1 MADNNVKQ
9 AILDTMASIV
19 TEDQFQKNKQNVT
32 LIMEKLEELS
42 NLFDLSPQGVY
53 ENKSTYYSAYEGWN
67 SILYRI
73 KSVNN
78 YTLALHLITEI
89 LDLIRGEPLI
99 IEVYKIERDAENNI
113 TSMKKYIKKESELA
127 LQQRKIKYGKS
138 FHEEIHYLQSSLEE
152 QEIVDKAFIKHYE
165 TFERLAKQNFQKHK
179 GEKRYTNF
187 NEGHIIEAY
196 QRHLIWDRDTDYRD
210 PITKKKVA
218 IMLYY
223 SMNSTGWWKSGDVG
237 YTQIKGD
244 NTRLATQKS
253 IRMVA
258 NKLIQ
263 MYQNPETFTPEE
275 FQKMFTSNELDE
287 IADYEKLSK
296 RTLNDLLAT
305 NLKTLNKNNIEVT
318 FESNKS

>member
-1 MADNNVKQ
+1 MADDKVKQ
-9 AILDTMASIV
+9 AILETMASIV
-19 TEDQFQKNKQNVT
+19 TEEQFQKNKKQVQ
-32 LIMEKLEELS
+32 LVMDKLEELA
-42 NLFDLSPQGVY
+42 NLFDLSPKGVY
-53 ENKSTYYSAYEGWN
+53 ENKSTYYSASAGWN

-89 LDLIRGEPLI
+89 LDLIRGEPLM
-99 IEVYKIERDAENNI
+99 IEVYKIEREGDKI
-113 TSMKKYIKKESELA
+113 SSIKKYSGKESELD
-127 LQQRKIKYGKS
+127 LVSRRVKYGKG
-138 FHEEIHYLQSSLEE
+138 FNEEIHYLKDKLTE
-152 QEIVDKAFIKHYE
+152 QEITDKYFLRHYE
-165 TFERLAKQNFQKHK
+165 KFESLAKQHFQKHK
-179 GEKRYTNF
+179 GETRYTNF

-210 PITKKKVA
+210 PISRKKVA

-223 SMNSTGWWKSGDVG
+223 SMNSTGWWQAGDVG

-263 MYQNPETFTPEE
+263 MYQNPETFTPET
-275 FQKMFTSNELDE
+275 FKKMFTSNELDE

-296 RTLNDLLAT
+296 RTLKNLLESE
-305 NLKTLNKNNIEVT
+305 LKTLNKEGASVSIQMDAT
-318 FESNKS
+318 